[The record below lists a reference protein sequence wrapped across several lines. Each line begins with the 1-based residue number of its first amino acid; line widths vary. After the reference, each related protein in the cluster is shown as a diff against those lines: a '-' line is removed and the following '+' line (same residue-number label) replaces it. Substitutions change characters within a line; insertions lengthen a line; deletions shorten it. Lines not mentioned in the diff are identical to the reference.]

1 MSSKR
6 VVWSRRMEAWQQ
18 SGQTRA
24 AFCRAQRLSVATFDY
39 WRRVLRTPVRGLVP
53 VVVSGAAALPVEIL
67 LPNGVR
73 VRMAA
78 TDVAHARA
86 WVEALSC

>member
-6 VVWSRRMEAWQQ
+6 VVWSKRMRAWER
-18 SGQTRA
+18 SGQTRV
-24 AFCRAQRLSVATFDY
+24 AFCRAQRLSLATFDY
-39 WRRVLRTPVRGLVP
+39 WRCKLRAPSRDLVP
-53 VVVSGAAALPVEIL
+53 VVVSGVPAVPVEIV

-73 VRMAA
+73 LRMAA

-86 WVEALSC
+86 WVQALSC